1 MKTAIIGLDGRQF
14 KVSEGQVFKV
24 NSIENFDNLKV
35 LSLVEGESVEFGTP
49 FLENVT
55 VSLIKLEDRLDEK
68 VNVSRFRSKSRHRR
82 TKGFRQPISILKVE
96 SISKENK

>member
-1 MKTAIIGLDGRQF
+1 MKTVIISLDGRQF
-14 KVSEGQVFKV
+14 KVSEGQIFKV

-35 LSLVEGESVEFGTP
+35 LTYTEGESTVFGAP

-55 VSLIKLEDRLDEK
+55 VSLSKIEDRLDDK
-68 VNVSRFRSKSRHRR
+68 VRVSRFRSKSRHRR
-82 TKGFRQPISILKVE
+82 TKGFRQPISIVKVD